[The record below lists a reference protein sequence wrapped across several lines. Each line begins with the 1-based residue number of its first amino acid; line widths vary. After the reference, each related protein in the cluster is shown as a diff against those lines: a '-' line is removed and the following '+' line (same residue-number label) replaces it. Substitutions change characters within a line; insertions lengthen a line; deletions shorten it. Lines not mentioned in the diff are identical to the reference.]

1 MKFWK
6 GLGKVLRVVGKT
18 ALVAAADTVASGKP
32 ITLGNLG
39 KEAVKVAANEMKGG
53 EKDERTERK

>member
-6 GLGKVLRVVGKT
+6 GLGKVLAVAGKT

-39 KEAVKVAANEMKGG
+39 RDAVKVAANEVKGG
-53 EKDERTERK
+53 EQNDRTKRE